1 MQKNINKLMLYISV
15 VSIGFTFLA
24 SSLHADFSR
33 NAEDIHSL
41 FKPGN
46 SLEASVAAV
55 FPERSFYNAT
65 AVDRTGAVVTTG
77 NTAADPATKQQIPQF
92 TAKFEV
98 NPVVDCM
105 LAYRQPYGF
114 DTNHAHDWVGRYKST
129 RSTADT
135 EAYRAACSYKIP
147 LKSGQFRVIGG
158 VGVMTGSGKLTNTA
172 ANAAVSGLP
181 SVAGDAYNVFDFDD
195 SDTQKNWQAGFAYEI
210 PEKVIRASLM
220 YNAKTDLKLHGTQT
234 LTNPLAGTLLTRD
247 IEGTLTWPESVE
259 LKLQSGI
266 KPGWLAM
273 GSIRWD
279 NWSEFYELPIIDKAT
294 GKAFTIITPGFRD
307 GLSISAGVGHQVS
320 PALGVGAQVKWG
332 KGVSTGFNSV
342 TDTWTVSLGGSYQI
356 NKQLALKG
364 GVGVVFADSGSA
376 VTTAPVL
383 KYDFG
388 DDVFYALTTGLEV
401 SF

>member
-1 MQKNINKLMLYISV
+1 MQKNINKLMLYVSV
-15 VSIGFTFLA
+15 MSVGFMFSA

-33 NAEDIHSL
+33 NAEDIDSL
-41 FKPGN
+41 FKSGN
-46 SLEASVAAV
+46 SFEASVTAV

-65 AVDRTGAVVTTG
+65 AVDRTGAAVTTG
-77 NTAADPATKQQIPQF
+77 NTAADPLTDQQIPQL
-92 TAKFEV
+92 TAKFEI
-98 NPVVDCM
+98 NPAIDCM

-114 DTNHAHDWVGRYKST
+114 DTTHDNDWAGRYKST

-147 LKSGQFRVIGG
+147 LKGGQFRVIGG
-158 VGVMTGSGKLTNTA
+158 AGVMTGSAKLTNTV

-181 SVAGDAYNVFDFDD
+181 AVAGDAYNVFDFND
-195 SDTQKNWQAGFAYEI
+195 SDTQKTWQAGFAYEV
-210 PEKVIRASLM
+210 PEKAIRASLI
-220 YNAKTDLKLHGTQT
+220 YNAKTDLKLHGAQT

-259 LKLQSGI
+259 FKLQSGI
-266 KPGWLAM
+266 KPDWLAT
-273 GSIRWD
+273 GSVKWS
-279 NWSEFYELPIIDKAT
+279 NWSGFYELPILDKAT
-294 GKAFTIITPGFRD
+294 GEAFTIVTPGFRD

-320 PALGVGAQVKWG
+320 STLGVQAQVKWG

-342 TDTWTVSLGGSYQI
+342 ADTWTASLGGSYQI

-364 GVGVVFADSGSA
+364 GVGVVFAESGSA

-383 KYDFG
+383 RYDFG
-388 DDVFYALTTGLEV
+388 DDVFYAVTTGLEV